1 MGPRAMQ
8 RIWNFRR
15 MKQKK
20 LKKGTKDERVGTTE
34 KFSMEEEYEEVE
46 DETKKNRIKIKG

>member
-1 MGPRAMQ
+1 MGPRAVQ
-8 RIWNFRR
+8 RIRNFRR

-20 LKKGTKDERVGTTE
+20 LKKGAKDERVGTE
-34 KFSMEEEYEEVE
+34 KFSMEEEDEEVE